1 MQTTMEC
8 PRCGAKFYSSAWHE
22 MLEEGERCECGAELR
37 EAPALGAGV
46 EAVSAAPAVSAAH
59 R

>member
-1 MQTTMEC
+1 MEC
-8 PRCGAKFYSSAWHE
+8 PSCGAKFYSSAWHE

-37 EAPALGAGV
+37 EAVADGAT
-46 EAVSAAPAVSAAH
+46 APPQATMSAAPAPIPP